1 MAKSIYINLPVKDL
15 KRSMGFFQRL
25 GFTFNEQF
33 TDEKAACLV
42 IGDNIYSMLITE
54 PFFRT
59 FTNKEICDAHS
70 NTEVLI
76 AIDVDSR
83 EEVDEMVKKA
93 VEAGGSTYMEPQ
105 DHGWMYSTAL
115 PIPMA
120 TNGKFYL
127 PMKAKSPNR
136 KLSFKTCNKSQ
147 NLGIRNMLLM
157 AKY

>member
-105 DHGWMYSTAL
+105 DHGWMYYHSFADPDGHQWEVLFTDERE
-115 PIPMA
+115 IPKQEDQEV
-120 TNGKFYL
+120 KF
-127 PMKAKSPNR
+127 
-136 KLSFKTCNKSQ
+136 
-147 NLGIRNMLLM
+147 
-157 AKY
+157 

>member
-1 MAKSIYINLPVKDL
+1 MANSIYINLPVKDL

-105 DHGWMYSTAL
+105 DHGWMYYHSFADPDGHQWEVLFTDERE
-115 PIPMA
+115 IPKQEDQEV
-120 TNGKFYL
+120 KF
-127 PMKAKSPNR
+127 
-136 KLSFKTCNKSQ
+136 
-147 NLGIRNMLLM
+147 
-157 AKY
+157 

>member
-93 VEAGGSTYMEPQ
+93 VEAGGSVYMEPQ
-105 DHGWMYSTAL
+105 DHGWMYYHSFADPDGHQWEVLFTDESE
-115 PIPMA
+115 IPKQEDQEV
-120 TNGKFYL
+120 KF
-127 PMKAKSPNR
+127 
-136 KLSFKTCNKSQ
+136 
-147 NLGIRNMLLM
+147 
-157 AKY
+157 

>member
-105 DHGWMYSTAL
+105 DHGWMYYHSFADPDGHQWEVLFTDESE
-115 PIPMA
+115 IPKQEDQEV
-120 TNGKFYL
+120 KF
-127 PMKAKSPNR
+127 
-136 KLSFKTCNKSQ
+136 
-147 NLGIRNMLLM
+147 
-157 AKY
+157 